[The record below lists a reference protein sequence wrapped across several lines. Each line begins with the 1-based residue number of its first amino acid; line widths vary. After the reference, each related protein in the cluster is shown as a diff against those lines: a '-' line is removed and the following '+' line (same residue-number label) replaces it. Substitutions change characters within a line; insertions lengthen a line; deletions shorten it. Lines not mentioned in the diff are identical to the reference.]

1 MTNLHRTLQDLYAGD
16 DGQTEII
23 VDGFRVDVVRD
34 GVIYEIQTGR
44 FRALRD
50 KVDVLSQRW
59 PVVIVHPVA
68 AEKLLVKVDTE
79 TGEVL
84 SERRSPKRGSALNVF
99 LELPSIAPLL
109 ARENVRLEVLLCRQ
123 RELRDAQGRPHR
135 WRNRVGVKM
144 LDRQLLEVLDRR
156 VVGEPADLLAL
167 LPAEL
172 PDPFT
177 VPDLRETL
185 GVNVDLARK
194 IAYGLAKSGVT
205 VMTGRRGRCALYG
218 RAEAG

>member
-1 MTNLHRTLQDLYAGD
+1 MYAGQ

-50 KVDVLSQRW
+50 KVDSLSQRW

-84 SERRSPKRGSALNVF
+84 SERRSPKRGGPLNVF

-109 ARENVRLEVLLCRQ
+109 ARDNVRLEVLLCRQ

-135 WRNRVGVKM
+135 WRRRVGVKM
-144 LDRQLLEVLDRR
+144 LDRQLLEIIDRR
-156 VVGEPADLLAL
+156 VVAEPAQLLDL

-177 VPDLRETL
+177 VPDLREVL
-185 GVNVDLARK
+185 RVNVDLARK
-194 IAYGLAKSGVT
+194 VAYGLAKAGVT
-205 VMTGRRGRCALYG
+205 EAVGRRGRCPLYG
-218 RAEAG
+218 RAGSAPPASGIADI